1 MSSKMNSIDNKL
13 ATLTTGQSTLKTEL
27 TKELA
32 ALKTDVKSLDTK
44 VEELRK
50 DFNKKFDAV
59 NLQLADIKK
68 DQSSLVVQLPWAE
81 AFKPGEFLQSHTTSR
96 IPQSDPT
103 KNQIKESQVWRL
115 GAGRCV
121 EKSSFV
127 SDFLEENLKAM

>member
-1 MSSKMNSIDNKL
+1 MNSIDNKL
-13 ATLTTGQSTLKTEL
+13 AALTTGQSTLKTEL

-68 DQSSLVVQLPWAE
+68 DQGSLVVQLP
-81 AFKPGEFLQSHTTSR
+81 
-96 IPQSDPT
+96 
-103 KNQIKESQVWRL
+103 
-115 GAGRCV
+115 
-121 EKSSFV
+121 
-127 SDFLEENLKAM
+127 